1 MLRNSII
8 LSASAAMLLL
18 VNSGVSAAVIDP
30 EQDLREQLLA
40 IPLSPNL
47 GGDTT
52 VVTHGPRAF
61 RSIAPNAD
69 NDLVFD
75 FLFGQR
81 MFDVVWDDAVISP
94 ALDGLG
100 PTYNRTACRECHE
113 GNGRGQP
120 PENVGAEMKSIL
132 VRLSVPGTDQHG
144 GPKPVPNYGDQLQ
157 DRSVQGVRAE
167 GKAIMEWEEIEGE
180 YGDGTPYSLR
190 KPTIKFLGLRDGEM
204 PDDVMTSARVAAQV
218 LGLGLLQSIPEENLY
233 ALADPDDANGD
244 GISGRVNV
252 AWDAVN
258 EKMATG
264 RFGWKANVP
273 TIHHQSAGAALGD
286 MGMTTALFQE
296 NLCEPIQTDCIEMAA
311 TRAAQI
317 GTPEIVPELFDPI
330 VLYLKHVGVPRQ
342 RDADS
347 PAVKRGEQLFRG
359 IGCVGCHMPTQVT
372 DENAEY
378 PALRNQVFHPFTDLL
393 LHDMGEGLA
402 DGRPDFEASGSE
414 WRTAPLWGI
423 GMVHDVGEFNFY
435 LNDGRARSLSEAI
448 LWHGGEAE
456 NPREVFRNLAKDQRD
471 DILAFLNSL

>member
-8 LSASAAMLLL
+8 LSASAAILLL
-18 VNSGVSAAVIDP
+18 VSNGASAAVINPDK
-30 EQDLREQLLA
+30 DLREQLLA
-40 IPLSPNL
+40 IPLTPNL

-52 VVTHGPRAF
+52 VDTVGPRAF

-81 MFDVVWDDAVISP
+81 MFDVVWDDFVISP

-120 PENVGAEMKSIL
+120 PEYVGARMKSML
-132 VRLSVPGTDQHG
+132 VRISVPGQDAHG
-144 GPKPVPNYGDQLQ
+144 GPNPIPNYGDQLQ
-157 DRSVQGVRAE
+157 DDAVDGVKKE
-167 GKAIMEWEEIEGE
+167 GRAIMEWEEIEGE
-180 YGDGTPYSLR
+180 YGDGTSYSLR
-190 KPTIKFLGLRDGEM
+190 KPKIRFEDLAYGEF
-204 PDDVMTSARVAAQV
+204 PEDAMTSPRVASQV
-218 LGLGLLQSIPEENLY
+218 LGLGLLQSIPDENLL
-233 ALADPDDANGD
+233 ALADPDDADGD
-244 GISGRVNV
+244 GISGRVNI

-258 EKMATG
+258 EEMAIG

-296 NLCEPIQTDCIEMAA
+296 NLCEPIQMDCIEMAEK
-311 TRAAQI
+311 RAAQI
-317 GTPEIVPELFDPI
+317 GSPEIVPELFDPI
-330 VLYLKHVGVPRQ
+330 VLYLKHIGVPRQ

-372 DENAEY
+372 DESAEY
-378 PALRNQVFHPFTDLL
+378 PAHRSQVFHPFTDLL

-402 DGRPDFEASGSE
+402 DGRPDFVASGSE

-423 GMVHDVGEFNFY
+423 GMMHDVGEFNYY

-456 NPREVFRNLAKDQRD
+456 NPREVFRNLAKEQRED
-471 DILAFLNSL
+471 LLAFLDSL